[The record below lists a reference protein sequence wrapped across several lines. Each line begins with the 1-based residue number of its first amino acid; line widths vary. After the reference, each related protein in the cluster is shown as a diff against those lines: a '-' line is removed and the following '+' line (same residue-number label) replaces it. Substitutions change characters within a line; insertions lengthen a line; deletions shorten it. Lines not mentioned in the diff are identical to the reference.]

1 MTAKMN
7 KTDMLLA
14 VAHDLGTG
22 IGDALR
28 AKKDATEAASKGKAA
43 KAAVNAAIK
52 RGAIAAIKW
61 PEGNKRSNPMADGIS
76 NAIGTVEGITARTK
90 DNYLAAVKWCFKEG
104 VVLQTWDLDA
114 QKRKDQICA
123 VTGKPKA
130 VAGCGAQAPHCAK
143 GFHAMQESQEGF
155 EEWVAVLATMA
166 DYTKD
171 EMTILLWEAMEKVG
185 HAERSDT
192 GEWVVK

>member
-1 MTAKMN
+1 MTVKMT
-7 KTDMLLA
+7 KADMLTA

-76 NAIGTVEGITARTK
+76 NAIGTVDGITARTK
-90 DNYLAAVKWCFKEG
+90 DNYLAAVKWCYREA

-114 QKRKDQICA
+114 QKKKDQICA
-123 VTGKPKA
+123 VTGKPKV
-130 VAGCGAQAPHCAK
+130 VAGCGVQTPHCAK
-143 GFHAMQESQEGF
+143 GFHAMQESQAGF
-155 EEWVAVLATMA
+155 EEWVSVLAAIGGIKKDDMA
-166 DYTKD
+166 
-171 EMTILLWEAMEKVG
+171 EMLWLAMEKVG
-185 HAERSDT
+185 HAEKSET
-192 GEWVVK
+192 GEWVIK